1 MPKYISGRTKL
12 RDPGKLTADRYR
24 YLGLDQAEPNLGDPP
39 DGTPPTGAIPS
50 GERYQIVSIEG
61 HPGERYWIPVE
72 GGIIPGTITIYD
84 EGTLVGGINST
95 SQLNFVGAAISA
107 SSINTFKETT
117 LTLADSLTFSF
128 TQGLGVTQKNSDAF
142 GYVKESTTNSG
153 IVTITNVTGSFTTNA
168 ADELFEDS
176 VGIARTPV
184 SKSAV
189 INASVASSITVSP
202 EFFSTNK
209 ELIFNDNGEFNG
221 AGVYWDKSNARL
233 GINSSDPAYTLD
245 VNGSIKVGAT
255 IYDSDGDPGLQGNI
269 LVKGAGNPGT
279 IDWVRLESIISGAG
293 GTIGN
298 IQFHGTTGLVSG
310 DDEINFNPYNEFIGI
325 GTNDPAQKFQVGLDG
340 KRYTTKKLTLDSA
353 IGANYSAGDLVQLR
367 TAASPFELQDI
378 FGTLVY
384 DVPSAGTALTVRNS
398 NYETKGTQWSSFTGS
413 GYRIFFNN
421 TLLAT
426 GRYITSVGND
436 ATIPET
442 TYAGDD
448 VFVVTNTGKV
458 AIGTPNPF
466 GDMHLSIDGSASI
479 SAGSTFIIGDNVGI
493 TTHTSITGDD
503 LIIETAT
510 PRLTLYSNTN
520 EISEIKLLERA
531 TSTYSKYGAFIR
543 YDGKSPDPDNYL
555 VIGGYNNTSEYKL
568 IDAHRQN
575 NTSRS
580 LNFYNNND
588 LKFEVNNN
596 GAKVTG
602 NIEVTSGTSDFQGDV
617 KFDGQTAGYDVLWDK
632 SEDSLTALDNAQFRV
647 GTGGDVRIYHD
658 ATRSYFGIDSGSS
671 GNLTIG
677 GKNSTTGFHTA
688 IHVNYTSSPESG
700 GITTDFVNVELWHTS
715 FPEDINAGTASS
727 DGSKKFETIGAG
739 VSVYDTAY
747 IPNLITVGVATI
759 DNIQIGH
766 SDDNTINTKS
776 GNLHLD
782 SADGTVEVEDVLYVD
797 DTTASTNTTTG
808 ALVVSGGAGIA
819 GDLNV
824 GGGATSQNLDVSGI
838 ATIATL
844 GVSGVTTTKDLKVT
858 GITTTKDLKVTG
870 LATIATLGV
879 TGLTTTKDLE
889 VTGITTANDKEIYTK
904 FDIEN
909 SGSSAYTFKSTGIGF
924 TQNRD
929 NPDIYLN
936 RGQNYRF
943 YVDASNHPF
952 WIKTI
957 NSTGIGNS
965 YNDGVVGNG
974 ATVGIVTF
982 KVPFNSPDTLYYNCE
997 NHQAMNGRINIGGG
1011 SGGGGGNTDLQYTK
1025 GQFTVGAGAAD
1036 IDSFD
1041 YSSYD
1046 YKTAEY
1052 ILHFE
1057 DSAGNIQA
1065 CKCFIMQNNTTSF
1078 IQEYAIMF
1086 DPYRIVNLTT
1096 TISGTDVKLQATPES
1111 GITGIVTY
1119 RFNRGTML

>member
-72 GGIIPGTITIYD
+72 GGIIPGTFTIYD

-189 INASVASSITVSP
+189 VNASVASSITVSP
-202 EFFSTNK
+202 KFFSENK
-209 ELIFNDNGEFNG
+209 ELTYNDNGEFNG
-221 AGVYWDKSNARL
+221 AGVYWDKSNTRL
-233 GINSSDPAYTLD
+233 GVNDNTPTYTLD
-245 VNGSIKVGAT
+245 VDGTINATGSIRVGNT

-269 LVKGAGNPGT
+269 LVKGAGDPGT
-279 IDWVRLESIISGAG
+279 IDWVRQESVISGAG

-325 GTNDPAQKFQVGLDG
+325 GTNDPAQKFQVGVDG
-340 KRYTTKKLTLDSA
+340 KRYTTKKLNLDSA
-353 IGANYSAGDLVQLR
+353 IGANYSEGDLVQLR

-384 DVPSAGTALTVRNS
+384 DVPSAGTALTVRTS
-398 NYETKGTQWSSFTGS
+398 NYETKGTQWSSFTGN
-413 GYRIFFNN
+413 GYRIYFNN

-426 GRYITSVGND
+426 GRYITSVAND

-479 SAGSTFIIGDNVGI
+479 SAGSTFIIGDNPSTINDAVI
-493 TTHTSITGDD
+493 SDD
-503 LIIETAT
+503 LIIKTAT
-510 PRLTLYSNTN
+510 PRLTLFSDTN
-520 EISEIKLLERA
+520 QISEIKLLESF
-531 TSTYSKYGAFIR
+531 TNVTTKYGSFIR
-543 YDGKSPDPDNYL
+543 YDGGLPDPNNYL
-555 VIGGYNNTSEYKL
+555 VIGNYSDDTEYKL
-568 IDAHRQN
+568 IDAARSN
-575 NTSRS
+575 DTSNS
-580 LNFYNNND
+580 LNFYNDNN

-596 GAKVTG
+596 GVKVTG

-617 KFDGQTAGYDVLWDK
+617 KFDGQTASYDVLWDK
-632 SEDSLTALDNAQFRV
+632 SEDSLIALDNAQFRV

-658 ATRSYFGIDSGSS
+658 ATRSYFGIDSGST

-677 GKNSTTGFHTA
+677 GTNTTTGFHTA

-727 DGSKKFETIGAG
+727 DGSKKFETIGVG

-747 IPNLITVGVATI
+747 IPNLITVGIATI

-766 SDDNTINTKS
+766 SNDNTINTKS
-776 GNLHLD
+776 GNLKLD
-782 SADGTVEVEDVLYVD
+782 SANGTVEVEDILYVD
-797 DTTASTNTTTG
+797 NATESTDAITG
-808 ALVVSGGAGIA
+808 ALRVGGGAGIA

-824 GGGATSQNLDVSGI
+824 GGG
-838 ATIATL
+838 
-844 GVSGVTTTKDLKVT
+844 VTTGGRLKVNT
-858 GITTTKDLKVTG
+858 HVDINSGFGTFDASVGVATAIDEFNVITSEFKTAEYTLHFEQVDRIHSQKVLVMIGGTTTTHSQEFAIMYHPDRMVSFDSTISAGICTLF
-870 LATIATLGV
+870 ATPQSSM
-879 TGLTTTKDLE
+879 TGLTT
-889 VTGITTANDKEIYTK
+889 
-904 FDIEN
+904 F
-909 SGSSAYTFKSTGIGF
+909 
-924 TQNRD
+924 
-929 NPDIYLN
+929 
-936 RGQNYRF
+936 RF
-943 YVDASNHPF
+943 Y
-952 WIKTI
+952 
-957 NSTGIGNS
+957 
-965 YNDGVVGNG
+965 
-974 ATVGIVTF
+974 
-982 KVPFNSPDTLYYNCE
+982 
-997 NHQAMNGRINIGGG
+997 R
-1011 SGGGGGNTDLQYTK
+1011 
-1025 GQFTVGAGAAD
+1025 
-1036 IDSFD
+1036 
-1041 YSSYD
+1041 SS
-1046 YKTAEY
+1046 
-1052 ILHFE
+1052 L
-1057 DSAGNIQA
+1057 
-1065 CKCFIMQNNTTSF
+1065 
-1078 IQEYAIMF
+1078 
-1086 DPYRIVNLTT
+1086 L
-1096 TISGTDVKLQATPES
+1096 
-1111 GITGIVTY
+1111 
-1119 RFNRGTML
+1119 

>member
-50 GERYQIVSIEG
+50 GERYQIVSVEG

-72 GGIIPGTITIYD
+72 GGIIPGTFTIYD

-168 ADELFEDS
+168 ADELFQDA

-202 EFFSTNK
+202 EFFSTN
-209 ELIFNDNGEFNG
+209 EQVIFNDNGEFNG
-221 AGVYWDKSNARL
+221 ASVYWDKSNSRL
-233 GINSSDPAYTLD
+233 GINSSDPAHTLD
-245 VNGSIKVGAT
+245 VTGDIDVSGSIKVKGT

-269 LVKGAGNPGT
+269 LVKGTGNPGT
-279 IDWVRLESIISGAG
+279 IDWVRQESVISGAG

-325 GTNDPAQKFQVGLDG
+325 GTNDPAQKFQVGVDG
-340 KRYTTKKLTLDSA
+340 KRYTTKRLNLS
-353 IGANYSAGDLVQLR
+353 GAVGGSGYTAGQLVQLKDQDENS
-367 TAASPFELQDI
+367 TDI

-384 DVPSAGTALTVRNS
+384 DVDAVGTAITVRNS
-398 NYETKGTQWSSFTGS
+398 NYEVKGTQWNTFTGA
-413 GYRIFFNN
+413 GTTIWINGDN
-421 TLLAT
+421 TGAN
-426 GRYITSVGND
+426 ITSVAND
-436 ATIPET
+436 VTIPET

-466 GDMHLSIDGSASI
+466 GDMDLTINGSASI
-479 SAGSTFIIGDNVGI
+479 SAGSTFIIGDNPSTIHDTVI
-493 TTHTSITGDD
+493 GDD
-503 LIIETAT
+503 LIIKTAT
-510 PRLTLYSNTN
+510 PRLTLFSDSNQ
-520 EISEIKLLERA
+520 ISEIKLLENL
-531 TSTYSKYGAFIR
+531 TTKHGSFIR
-543 YDGKSPDPDNYL
+543 YDGGTPAPDNYL
-555 VIGGYNNTSEYKL
+555 VIGNYNDNTEYKL

-575 NTSRS
+575 NTSNS
-580 LNFYNNND
+580 LNFYNDNN
-588 LKFEVNNN
+588 LKFEVKNS
-596 GAKVTG
+596 GVKVTG
-602 NIEVTSGTSDFQGDV
+602 NIEVTLGTSDFQGDV

-647 GTGGDVRIYHD
+647 GSSGDIRIYHD
-658 ATRSYFGIDSGSS
+658 TTRSYFGIDSGSS

-677 GKNSTTGFHTA
+677 GTNSTTGFHTA

-727 DGSKKFETIGAG
+727 DGSKKFETIGVG

-747 IPNLITVGVATI
+747 IPNLITVGIATI

-776 GNLHLD
+776 GNLKLD

-797 DTTASTNTTTG
+797 NTTASPDSTIG
-808 ALVVSGGAGIA
+808 ALRVGGGAGIA

-824 GGGATSQNLDVSGI
+824 GGGVTSQNLKVTGI

-844 GVSGVTTTKDLKVT
+844 GVIGLTTTKDLKVT
-858 GITTTKDLKVTG
+858 GI
-870 LATIATLGV
+870 ATIATLGV

-943 YVDASNHPF
+943 DVDASGHPF

-1025 GQFTVGAGAAD
+1025 GQFTVGVGAAD

-1046 YKTAEY
+1046 YKTVEY